1 MIKEPIHVGQPRLL
15 AGEEGR
21 AAGSYHILGRWRTL
35 KLITVAAV
43 LLVALLALISGLIQ
57 KGLWLRQLGYSGV
70 FWTLLSLRWELFCVA
85 FVIGLLYLWI
95 NLRLAA
101 RNTATFRAG
110 HLTSESAVAATLGIQ
125 ISPTVLKL
133 ATAAVAGVAA
143 LVLAL
148 VFYAQWDT
156 YLRFRYGGSLSDPLF
171 GVDVAFY

>member
-1 MIKEPIHVGQPRLL
+1 MIKEPIHVEQPRLL

-21 AAGSYHILGRWRTL
+21 AAGSYHILGRWRSL
-35 KLITVAAV
+35 KLIIAAAV

-57 KGLWLRQLGYSGV
+57 KGLWMRQLGYSGV

-85 FVIGLLYLWI
+85 FVVALLYLWI

-101 RNTATFRAG
+101 RNTATFRAD

-125 ISPTVLKL
+125 IFPTVLKL

-148 VFYAQWDT
+148 IFYAQW
-156 YLRFRYGGSLSDPLF
+156 RSEERRVAEECGSR
-171 GVDVAFY
+171 